1 LELEEQFSAIQEGDR
16 SPDRLNAVF
25 RAIHSIKGGGGA
37 FGFDALVRFAHSFE
51 TLLDYVR
58 DGRVELGEDV
68 VVLCIRSV
76 DIVADF
82 VAAARNGETLAADC
96 GAVEKAQFDALSRGD
111 ALELAQPEAGE
122 EAVDEF
128 DIDFT
133 PVVVNLDAA

>member
-1 LELEEQFSAIQEGDR
+1 MSDLDECKARYFDECSEFLLELEEQLSAIQEGDR
-16 SPDRLNAVF
+16 SPDRLTAVC

-82 VAAARNGETLAADC
+82 VAA
-96 GAVEKAQFDALSRGD
+96 
-111 ALELAQPEAGE
+111 
-122 EAVDEF
+122 
-128 DIDFT
+128 
-133 PVVVNLDAA
+133 